1 MTVFGLTGGIAC
13 GKSSVA
19 EIFRNSGVPMVD
31 ADKVARS
38 LVYPGS
44 PVLQKT
50 VKHFGQDILL
60 EDGNLNRR
68 KLAKLVFGD
77 QKKMDLLNNINR
89 KPIRA
94 AINTALKETELTA
107 RLIGYDCALIIE
119 MGQRKKYRPLV
130 VVATSDEIQ
139 LHRLMARN
147 LLTAAEAKKRIQ
159 MQMSTTDKLQYADYV
174 IWNNGEEAEL
184 LSRTM
189 EVVYRLLINVPS

>member
-1 MTVFGLTGGIAC
+1 MTIFGLTGGIAC

-19 EIFRNSGVPMVD
+19 EIFRSAGVPMVD
-31 ADKVARS
+31 ADEIARS
-38 LVYPGS
+38 IVYPGS
-44 PVLQKT
+44 PVLQEM

-77 QKKMDLLNNINR
+77 QKKMDLLNDINH
-89 KPIRA
+89 KPVRA
-94 AINTALKETELTA
+94 AIDVALRETERTA
-107 RLIGYDCALIIE
+107 SLIGYDCALIIE
-119 MGQRKKYRPLV
+119 MRQQKKYRPLV
-130 VVATSDEIQ
+130 VVATSDKIQ

-147 LLTAAEAKKRIQ
+147 LLTATEAKKRIQ

-174 IWNNGEEAEL
+174 IWNNGDEAEL

-189 EVVYRLLINVPS
+189 EVCRLLRSRI